1 MKKNWF
7 VGIDVSKKWLD
18 VAIFVENSDLKG
30 YTHTRVNNDKQG
42 YRELLRWLKEN
53 GVDAST
59 CTYGMEHTGFYS
71 DGLQHF
77 LDKKGCRYTMLEPA
91 VIKHYPIQPRE
102 KNDRLDAAKIADY
115 LYRFRDTIQLS
126 RVPDKTM
133 EELRKLH
140 RERKFYVEDRV
151 CYLNRRQVVD
161 KDEAKRLDKMIELL
175 DKQID
180 TIEEKIRQIIQND
193 EALMETYLYL
203 DSIKGIGFVNA
214 VNAIVIT
221 QNFTV
226 FKTARE
232 YASYIGVAPHT
243 KTSGTTVRWKPKP
256 RKHCDL
262 TAKADISQAA
272 KIAVVHDVELKK
284 FYERKCNGK
293 DDADTVRKA
302 MNAVKFK
309 LVLRMFAV
317 VRQKHTYKQLT
328 TI

>member
-30 YTHTRVNNDKQG
+30 YTHTQVNNDKQG
-42 YRELLRWLKEN
+42 YHELLRWLKEN

-272 KIAVVHDVELKK
+272 KIAVVHDVELKR
-284 FYERKCNGK
+284 FFERKLGGK
-293 DDADTVRKA
+293 EDADTIRKA

-317 VRQKHTYKQLT
+317 VKQKHEYRQFA

>member
-1 MKKNWF
+1 MKKDWY

-18 VAIFVENSDLKG
+18 VAIFVENSELKG
-30 YTHTRVNNDKQG
+30 YVHTQVSNDKQG
-42 YRELLRWLKEN
+42 YRELLRWLKEHD
-53 GVDAST
+53 VDAST
-59 CTYGMEHTGFYS
+59 CMYGMEHTGFYS

-77 LDKKGCRYTMLEPA
+77 LDKKGYKYTMLEPA

-115 LYRFRDTIQLS
+115 LFRFKETIKFS

-133 EELRKLH
+133 EELRNLH

-151 CYLNRRQVVD
+151 VYLNRKQVVG
-161 KDEAKRLDKMIELL
+161 KEEAKRLDKIISLL
-175 DKQID
+175 DKQVES
-180 TIEEKIRQIIQND
+180 IEEKIRDIIRND
-193 EALMETYLYL
+193 ESLMESYLYL
-203 DSIKGIGFVNA
+203 TSITGIAFVNA

-226 FKTARE
+226 FKTARD

-243 KTSGTTVRWKPKP
+243 KKSGTTVRWKPKP
-256 RKHCDL
+256 YKHCDL

-272 KIAVVHDVELKK
+272 KIAIVHDVELKR
-284 FYERKCNGK
+284 FFERKCNGK
-293 DDADTVRKA
+293 EDADTIRKA

-317 VRQKHTYKQLT
+317 VKQKHEYRQFT

>member
-1 MKKNWF
+1 MKKDWY

-18 VAIFVENSDLKG
+18 AAIFVENSDLMG
-30 YTHTRVNNDKQG
+30 YFHTQVSNDKTG
-42 YRELLRWLKEN
+42 YKELLRWLNEHD
-53 GVDAST
+53 VDAST
-59 CTYGMEHTGFYS
+59 CMYGMEHTGFYS

-77 LDKKGCRYTMLEPA
+77 LDKKGYRYTMLEPA

-115 LYRFRDTIQLS
+115 LFRFKETIKLS

-133 EELRKLH
+133 EELRNLH

-151 CYLNRRQVVD
+151 VYLNRKQVVG
-161 KDEAKRLDKMIELL
+161 KEEAKRLDKIISLL
-175 DKQID
+175 DKQVES
-180 TIEEKIRQIIQND
+180 IEEKIRDIIRND
-193 EALMETYLYL
+193 ESLMESYLYL
-203 DSIKGIGFVNA
+203 TSITGIAFVNA

-226 FKTARE
+226 FKTARD
-232 YASYIGVAPHT
+232 YASYIGVSPHT
-243 KTSGTTVRWKPKP
+243 KKSGTTVRWKPKP
-256 RKHCDL
+256 YKHCDL

-272 KIAVVHDVELKK
+272 KIAIVHDVELKR
-284 FYERKCNGK
+284 FFERKCNGK
-293 DDADTVRKA
+293 EDADTIRKA

-317 VRQKHTYKQLT
+317 VKQKHEYRQFT
-328 TI
+328 TK

>member
-18 VAIFVENSDLKG
+18 AAIFVENSDLKG

-317 VRQKHTYKQLT
+317 VKQKHEYRQFA

>member
-1 MKKNWF
+1 MKKDWY

-18 VAIFVENSDLKG
+18 VAIFVENCDLMG
-30 YTHTRVNNDKQG
+30 YFHTQVSNDKTG
-42 YRELLRWLKEN
+42 YKELLRWLKEHD
-53 GVDAST
+53 VDAST
-59 CTYGMEHTGFYS
+59 CMYGMEHTGFYS

-77 LDKKGCRYTMLEPA
+77 LDKKGYRYTMLEPA

-115 LYRFRDTIQLS
+115 LFRFKETINLS

-133 EELRKLH
+133 EELRNLH

-151 CYLNRRQVVD
+151 VYLNRRQVVG
-161 KDEAKRLDKMIELL
+161 KEEAKRLDKMIALL
-175 DKQID
+175 GKQVES
-180 TIEEKIRQIIQND
+180 IEEKIREIIRND
-193 EALMETYLYL
+193 ESLMENYLYL
-203 DSIKGIGFVNA
+203 TSITGIAFVNA

-226 FKTARE
+226 FKTARD

-243 KTSGTTVRWKPKP
+243 KKSGTTVRWKPKP
-256 RKHCDL
+256 YKHCDL

-272 KIAVVHDVELKK
+272 KIAVVHDVELKR
-284 FYERKCNGK
+284 FFERKLGGK
-293 DDADTVRKA
+293 EDADTIRKA

-317 VRQKHTYKQLT
+317 VKQKHEYRQFA

>member
-1 MKKNWF
+1 MKKEWF

-30 YTHTRVNNDKQG
+30 FIHTQVDNDKQG
-42 YRELLRWLKEN
+42 YRELLRWLKVHD
-53 GVDAST
+53 VDAFT

-77 LDKKGCRYTMLEPA
+77 LDKKGCKYTMLEPA

-115 LYRFRDTIQLS
+115 LFRFKDTIKMG
-126 RVPDKTM
+126 RVPDNTM
-133 EELRKLH
+133 EELRNLH

-151 CYLNRRQVVD
+151 CYMNRKQVVG
-161 KDEAKRLDKMIELL
+161 KEEAKRLDKMIAML
-175 DKQID
+175 DKQIYS
-180 TIEEKIRQIIQND
+180 IEEKIREIIRND
-193 EALMETYLYL
+193 ESLMENYLYL
-203 DSIKGIGFVNA
+203 TSITGIAFVNA

-221 QNFTV
+221 QNFTA
-226 FKTARE
+226 FKTARD
-232 YASYIGVAPHT
+232 YASYLGVAPHT
-243 KTSGTTVRWKPKP
+243 KTSGTTVRWKAKP

-272 KIAVVHDVELKK
+272 KIAVVHDVELKQ

-293 DDADTVRKA
+293 EDADTIRKA

-317 VRQKHTYKQLT
+317 VKQKHSYRQFT

>member
-1 MKKNWF
+1 MKKDWY

-18 VAIFVENSDLKG
+18 VAIFVENSDLMG
-30 YTHTRVNNDKQG
+30 YFHTQVSNDKAG
-42 YRELLRWLKEN
+42 YKELLRWLKEH

-59 CTYGMEHTGFYS
+59 CMYGMEHTGFYS

-77 LDKKGCRYTMLEPA
+77 LDKKGYRYTMLEPA

-115 LYRFRDTIQLS
+115 LFRFKDKVKPC
-126 RVPDKTM
+126 RVPDNTM
-133 EELRKLH
+133 EKLRELHK
-140 RERKFYVEDRV
+140 ERKFYVEDRV
-151 CYLNRRQVVD
+151 VYLNRKQVVG
-161 KDEAKRLDKMIELL
+161 KEEAKRLDKMISLL
-175 DKQID
+175 DKQVES
-180 TIEEKIRQIIQND
+180 IEEKIREIIRND
-193 EALMETYLYL
+193 ETLMENYLYL
-203 DSIKGIGFVNA
+203 TSITGIAFVNA

-226 FKTARE
+226 FKTARD

-243 KTSGTTVRWKPKP
+243 KKSGTTVRWKPKP
-256 RKHCDL
+256 YKHCDL

-272 KIAVVHDVELKK
+272 KIAIVHDVELKR

-293 DDADTVRKA
+293 DDADTIRKA

-317 VRQKHTYKQLT
+317 VRQKHEYRQFT

>member
-1 MKKNWF
+1 MKKNWY

-18 VAIFVENSDLKG
+18 VAIFVENSSLEG
-30 YTHTRVNNDKQG
+30 YTHAQVSNDKAG
-42 YRELLRWLKEN
+42 YKELLRWLKEHD
-53 GVDAST
+53 VDAST
-59 CTYGMEHTGFYS
+59 CMYGMEHTGFYS

-77 LDKKGCRYTMLEPA
+77 LDRKGYRYTMLEPA
-91 VIKHYPIQPRE
+91 VIKHYPIRPRE

-115 LYRFRDTIQLS
+115 LFRFKETIKLS

-133 EELRKLH
+133 EELRNLH

-151 CYLNRRQVVD
+151 VYLNRKQVVG
-161 KDEAKRLDKMIELL
+161 KEEAKRLDKIISLL
-175 DKQID
+175 DKQVES
-180 TIEEKIRQIIQND
+180 IEEKIRDIIRND
-193 EALMETYLYL
+193 ESLMESYLYL
-203 DSIKGIGFVNA
+203 TSITGIAFVNA

-226 FKTARE
+226 FKTARD
-232 YASYIGVAPHT
+232 YASYIGVSPHT
-243 KTSGTTVRWKPKP
+243 KKSGTTVRWKPKP
-256 RKHCDL
+256 YKHCDL

-272 KIAVVHDVELKK
+272 KIAVVHDVELKR

-293 DDADTVRKA
+293 EDADTIRKA

-317 VRQKHTYKQLT
+317 VRQKHEYRQFT

>member
-1 MKKNWF
+1 MKKDWY

-18 VAIFVENSDLKG
+18 VAIFVENSDLMG
-30 YTHTRVNNDKQG
+30 YFHTQVSNDKTG
-42 YRELLRWLKEN
+42 YKELLRWLKEHD
-53 GVDAST
+53 VDAST
-59 CTYGMEHTGFYS
+59 CMYGMEHTGFYS

-77 LDKKGCRYTMLEPA
+77 LDKKGYKYTMLEPA

-102 KNDRLDAAKIADY
+102 KNDHLDAAKIADY
-115 LYRFRDTIQLS
+115 LFRFKETIKLS

-133 EELRKLH
+133 EELRNLH

-151 CYLNRRQVVD
+151 VYLNRKQVVG
-161 KDEAKRLDKMIELL
+161 KEEAKRLDKMIALL
-175 DKQID
+175 DKQVES
-180 TIEEKIRQIIQND
+180 IEEKIREIIRND
-193 EALMETYLYL
+193 KSLMESYLYL
-203 DSIKGIGFVNA
+203 TSITGIAFVNA

-226 FKTARE
+226 FKTARD

-243 KTSGTTVRWKPKP
+243 KKSGTTVRWKPKP
-256 RKHCDL
+256 YKHCDL
-262 TAKADISQAA
+262 TAKADTI
-272 KIAVVHDVELKK
+272 
-284 FYERKCNGK
+284 
-293 DDADTVRKA
+293 RKA

-317 VRQKHTYKQLT
+317 VKQKHEYRQFA

>member
-30 YTHTRVNNDKQG
+30 YTHTQVNNDKQG

-151 CYLNRRQVVD
+151 CYLNRRQVVG

-193 EALMETYLYL
+193 EALMETYIYL

-317 VRQKHTYKQLT
+317 VRQKHTYRQLT

>member
-1 MKKNWF
+1 MKKDWY

-18 VAIFVENSDLKG
+18 VAIFVENCDLMG
-30 YTHTRVNNDKQG
+30 YFHTQVSNDKTG
-42 YRELLRWLKEN
+42 YKELLRWLKEHD
-53 GVDAST
+53 VDAST
-59 CTYGMEHTGFYS
+59 CMYGMEHTGFYS

-77 LDKKGCRYTMLEPA
+77 LDKKGYRYTMLEPA

-115 LYRFRDTIQLS
+115 LFRFKETINLS

-133 EELRKLH
+133 EELRNLH

-151 CYLNRRQVVD
+151 VYLNRRQVVG
-161 KDEAKRLDKMIELL
+161 KEEAKRLDKMIALL
-175 DKQID
+175 DKQVES
-180 TIEEKIRQIIQND
+180 IEEKIREIIRND
-193 EALMETYLYL
+193 ESLMENYLYL
-203 DSIKGIGFVNA
+203 TSITGIAFVNA

-226 FKTARE
+226 FKTARD

-243 KTSGTTVRWKPKP
+243 KKSGTTVRWKPKP
-256 RKHCDL
+256 YKHCDL

-272 KIAVVHDVELKK
+272 KIAIVHDVELKR
-284 FYERKCNGK
+284 FFERKCNGK
-293 DDADTVRKA
+293 EDADTIRKA

-317 VRQKHTYKQLT
+317 VKQKHEYRQFT

>member
-1 MKKNWF
+1 MKKDWY

-18 VAIFVENSDLKG
+18 VAIFVENSERKG
-30 YTHTRVNNDKQG
+30 YSHTQVNNCKAG
-42 YRELLRWLKEN
+42 YKDLLGWLREHD
-53 GVDAST
+53 VDAST

-77 LDKKGCRYTMLEPA
+77 LDKKGYKYTMLEPA

-115 LYRFRDTIQLS
+115 LFRFKETIKLS

-133 EELRKLH
+133 EELRNLH

-151 CYLNRRQVVD
+151 VYLNRKQVVG
-161 KDEAKRLDKMIELL
+161 KEEAKRLDKIISLL
-175 DKQID
+175 DKQVES
-180 TIEEKIRQIIQND
+180 IEEKIRDIIRND
-193 EALMETYLYL
+193 ESLMESYLYL
-203 DSIKGIGFVNA
+203 TSITGLAFVNA

-226 FKTARE
+226 FKTARD
-232 YASYIGVAPHT
+232 YASYIGVSPHT
-243 KTSGTTVRWKPKP
+243 KKSGTTVRWKPKP
-256 RKHCDL
+256 YKHCDL

-272 KIAVVHDVELKK
+272 KIAIVHDVELKR
-284 FYERKCNGK
+284 FFERKCNGK
-293 DDADTVRKA
+293 EDADTIRKA

-317 VRQKHTYKQLT
+317 VKQKHEYRQFT

>member
-1 MKKNWF
+1 MKKNWY

-18 VAIFVENSDLKG
+18 AAIFVENSDLKG
-30 YTHTRVNNDKQG
+30 YVHTQVNNDRQG
-42 YRELLRWLKEN
+42 YRELLRWLKEHD
-53 GVDAST
+53 VDASS
-59 CTYGMEHTGFYS
+59 CMYGMEHTGFYS

-77 LDKKGCRYTMLEPA
+77 LDKKGYRYTMLEPA

-115 LYRFRDTIQLS
+115 LFRFKDTVKLS

-133 EELRKLH
+133 EELRSLH

-151 CYLNRRQVVD
+151 CYLNRKQVVG
-161 KDEAKRLDKMIELL
+161 KEEAKRLDRMITML

-180 TIEEKIRQIIQND
+180 SIEEKIREIIRSD
-193 EALMETYLYL
+193 ESLMENYLYL
-203 DSIKGIGFVNA
+203 TSITGIAFVNA

-221 QNFTV
+221 RNFTA
-226 FKTARE
+226 FKTARD
-232 YASYIGVAPHT
+232 YASYLGVAPHT

-272 KIAVVHDVELKK
+272 KIAVVHDVELKR
-284 FYERKCNGK
+284 FYERKLGGK
-293 DDADTVRKA
+293 EDADTIRKA

-317 VRQKHTYKQLT
+317 VKQKHTYRQFT

>member
-1 MKKNWF
+1 MKKDWY

-18 VAIFVENSDLKG
+18 VAIFVENSELKG
-30 YTHTRVNNDKQG
+30 YSHTQVSNNKAG
-42 YRELLRWLKEN
+42 YKDLLGWLREHD
-53 GVDAST
+53 VDAST

-77 LDKKGCRYTMLEPA
+77 LDKKGYKYTMLEPA

-115 LYRFRDTIQLS
+115 LFRFKETIKLS

-133 EELRKLH
+133 EELRNLH

-151 CYLNRRQVVD
+151 VYLNRKQVVG
-161 KDEAKRLDKMIELL
+161 KEEAKRLDKIISLL
-175 DKQID
+175 DKQVES
-180 TIEEKIRQIIQND
+180 IEEKIRDIIRND
-193 EALMETYLYL
+193 ESLMESYLYL
-203 DSIKGIGFVNA
+203 TSITGIAFVNA

-226 FKTARE
+226 FKTARD
-232 YASYIGVAPHT
+232 YASYIGVSPHT
-243 KTSGTTVRWKPKP
+243 KKSGTTVRWKPKP
-256 RKHCDL
+256 YKHCDL

-272 KIAVVHDVELKK
+272 KIAIVHDVELKR
-284 FYERKCNGK
+284 FFERKCNGK
-293 DDADTVRKA
+293 EDADTIRKA

-317 VRQKHTYKQLT
+317 VKQKHEYRQFT
-328 TI
+328 TK

>member
-1 MKKNWF
+1 MKKNWY

-18 VAIFVENSDLKG
+18 AAIFVENSDLKG
-30 YTHTRVNNDKQG
+30 YVHTQVNNDRQG
-42 YRELLRWLKEN
+42 YRELLRWLKEHD
-53 GVDAST
+53 VDASS
-59 CTYGMEHTGFYS
+59 CMYGMEHTGFYS

-77 LDKKGCRYTMLEPA
+77 LDKKGYRYTMLEPA

-115 LYRFRDTIQLS
+115 LFRFKDTVKLS

-133 EELRKLH
+133 EELRSLH

-151 CYLNRRQVVD
+151 CYLNRKQVVG
-161 KDEAKRLDKMIELL
+161 KEEAKRLDRMITML

-180 TIEEKIRQIIQND
+180 SIEEKIREIIRSD
-193 EALMETYLYL
+193 ESLMENYLYL
-203 DSIKGIGFVNA
+203 TSITGIAFVNA

-221 QNFTV
+221 RNFTA
-226 FKTARE
+226 FKTARD
-232 YASYIGVAPHT
+232 YASYLGVAPHT

-256 RKHCDL
+256 HKHCDL

-272 KIAVVHDVELKK
+272 KIAVVHDVELKR
-284 FYERKCNGK
+284 FYERKLGGK
-293 DDADTVRKA
+293 EDADTIRKA

-317 VRQKHTYKQLT
+317 VKQKHTYRQFT